1 MNESMTDPTQLQSVH
16 TNTLPE
22 LLRQA
27 GCSVLVSTYQAGKLI
42 AVRADGDR
50 ANTHFRNFD
59 TPMGLAHD
67 RGRLAIGTKL
77 HVWEF
82 HNQPE
87 VARQLDPP
95 GRHDA
100 CFLPRYAQV
109 TGQIG
114 IHEIAWAGDELWIVN
129 TRFSCLCTPDP
140 RYSFVPRWRPRF
152 VSALAP
158 EDRCHL
164 NGLGLRDGRPAY
176 VTALGETDSP
186 AAWRDNK
193 ARGGCL
199 VDVPSGEVIARG
211 LSMPHS
217 PRWHDGRLW
226 ILESGAGSL
235 SVVDLGSGR
244 LETVALLPGFTRGLD
259 FLGPFAFVGLS
270 QVRESALFSGI
281 PITDRLTAEERSCGM
296 WVVDTRTGQT
306 VAFLRFEAGV
316 QEVFAVQVLPGCT
329 HPDVLTDEH
338 PAVANAFL
346 LPDEALADVAK

>member
-1 MNESMTDPTQLQSVH
+1 MTDPTQLQSVH

-129 TRFSCLCTPDP
+129 TRFS
-140 RYSFVPRWRPRF
+140 RQ
-152 VSALAP
+152 
-158 EDRCHL
+158 
-164 NGLGLRDGRPAY
+164 
-176 VTALGETDSP
+176 
-186 AAWRDNK
+186 AA
-193 ARGGCL
+193 
-199 VDVPSGEVIARG
+199 
-211 LSMPHS
+211 
-217 PRWHDGRLW
+217 
-226 ILESGAGSL
+226 
-235 SVVDLGSGR
+235 
-244 LETVALLPGFTRGLD
+244 
-259 FLGPFAFVGLS
+259 
-270 QVRESALFSGI
+270 
-281 PITDRLTAEERSCGM
+281 
-296 WVVDTRTGQT
+296 
-306 VAFLRFEAGV
+306 
-316 QEVFAVQVLPGCT
+316 
-329 HPDVLTDEH
+329 
-338 PAVANAFL
+338 
-346 LPDEALADVAK
+346 